1 MATRKKT
8 AKTASAKKAAKKK
21 TPTFFDRGDVEDH
34 ISRLLDAQKLVPDE
48 YRGTDE
54 FLDVVSWNIRWFD
67 HKDPK
72 RVAAILK
79 VLDTINADVFV
90 LVEIAEDGA
99 LDEIASKLAALDSG
113 FYSVAYGTT
122 GAQQRVVLMWD
133 RDWVRLKKPV
143 QELFDSNLKV
153 TAEDGRKR
161 EVFPRLPLYGYF
173 EGLSSVPDTE
183 GFTFEL
189 VGVHLKSQMPPMGF
203 GGGRFGVKQR
213 EKAAETIGA
222 WLRNDNEHSDQDI
235 LVIGDWN
242 AAPGMEEWEPLRE
255 LEQSGEI
262 EFEEI
267 NPAKEVTHIAR
278 LNKSGPGGSRLD
290 MHLITQAADAQAVPD
305 QKAVV
310 IQWSLF
316 DHLDELSA
324 ADRTVLA
331 KAMRTNFSDHLPCV
345 TRFYFTPP
353 P

>member
-1 MATRKKT
+1 MATRKK
-8 AKTASAKKAAKKK
+8 AAKSTKK
-21 TPTFFDRGDVEDH
+21 TPKKKPPTFFDRGDVEDH

-99 LDEIASKLAALDSG
+99 LKEIADKLAERDAG
-113 FYSVAYGTT
+113 YYTVAYGTS

-133 RDWVRLKKPV
+133 RDWVRLKQPV
-143 QELFDSNLKV
+143 RELFDSNLKV

-161 EVFPRLPLYGYF
+161 GVFPRLPLYGYF
-173 EGLSSVPDTE
+173 EGLSSVPGTE

-222 WLRNDNEHSDQDI
+222 WLQNENEHSDQDI
-235 LVIGDWN
+235 LVVGDFN
-242 AAPGMEEWEPLRE
+242 ASPGTEEWQPLRE
-255 LEQSGEI
+255 LEERGDI
-262 EFEEI
+262 EFEDI
-267 NPAKEVTHIAR
+267 NPAEEVTHIAR
-278 LNKSGPGGSRLD
+278 LNKSGPAGTRLD
-290 MHLITQAADAQAVPD
+290 MHLITKEADALALPD

-316 DHLDELSA
+316 KHLDELSA
-324 ADRTVLA
+324 ADRAVLN
-331 KAMRTNFSDHLPCV
+331 KAMKTNFSDHLPCV